1 MLLRKHM
8 GQALRWVDHSVSDVV
23 PVMNE
28 PIQRSSVTQQGEYQN
43 NHHVYMPIVDV
54 QPARGE

>member
-1 MLLRKHM
+1 MR
-8 GQALRWVDHSVSDVV
+8 QALRCVDHSVSDVV

-43 NHHVYMPIVDV
+43 NHHVDVQIVDV